1 MSGVEFNTW
10 KVADLKAQLKAKGL
24 PVSGNK
30 QDLIERLQSS
40 LLDDGD
46 DLLDQDDSMTAE
58 AILKAEQ
65 ELKVTAAAPK
75 INRAGPVIAEAE
87 PAEPVPVVTKPD
99 AKPPGKENDPANTT
113 PTKVRAVNAVTS
125 PEAEQ
130 SDEKLKARADRF
142 GGVQSDDAKKAARAA
157 RFGLGGGGGG
167 GGGAA
172 GGNKKLGEAP
182 AVDPDTL
189 KKRAERFGGSVSSSL
204 KNIEVQEAIKRR
216 QERFGLVEKNEPK
229 PKKVSLNKSGNSVV
243 LDEKMKARQQRFGV
257 E

>member
-1 MSGVEFNTW
+1 MSGVEYNTW

-40 LLDDGD
+40 LLDEGD

-75 INRAGPVIAEAE
+75 INRAGPVVAEAE
-87 PAEPVPVVTKPD
+87 PAEPAPVVTKPD
-99 AKPPGKENDPANTT
+99 GKPPGKENDPANTT
-113 PTKVRAVNAVTS
+113 PTKVSAVSAVTS
-125 PEAEQ
+125 PEVEQ

-142 GGVQSDDAKKAARAA
+142 GGFQSDDAKKAARAA
-157 RFGLGGGGGG
+157 RFGLGGGG

-243 LDEKMKARQQRFGV
+243 LDEKMKARQQRFGL

>member
-30 QDLIERLQSS
+30 QDLIDRLQSS
-40 LLDDGD
+40 LLDEGD

-75 INRAGPVIAEAE
+75 INRAGPVVPEAVPAE
-87 PAEPVPVVTKPD
+87 PAPAVTKPD
-99 AKPPGKENDPANTT
+99 AKPPGKENDPDNTT
-113 PTKVRAVNAVTS
+113 PTKVRAVSAVTS
-125 PEAEQ
+125 PEDAQ
-130 SDEKLKARADRF
+130 SEDKLKARAERF
-142 GGVQSDDAKKAARAA
+142 GGFQSDDSKKAARAA
-157 RFGLGGGGGG
+157 RFGLGGG

-182 AVDPDTL
+182 AVDADTL

-216 QERFGLVEKNEPK
+216 QERFGVVEKNEPK

-243 LDEKMKARQQRFGV
+243 LDEKMKARQQRFGL